1 MAVGTEKHESQ
12 SHLYLQILSQT
23 LDKVVHGETSY
34 AQWQEQLR
42 QALNKISQGKN
53 LPSAEFISPP
63 EHLLFMMTDEMNEI
77 VNELQALE
85 TGPLHQAAEFF
96 EETIEN
102 RFARGDIWLEGMLEL
117 GVTYLVLKDYKN
129 AERVLQ
135 RLVRICESG
144 GEYSEEMAMAA

>member
-42 QALNKISQGKN
+42 QAINKISQGKN

-85 TGPLHQAAEFF
+85 TAPLHQAAEFF
-96 EETIEN
+96 EETIEK